1 MFVYNI
7 TTKVD
12 RDIINDWLKWQKEE
26 HIPEIIATELFTGY
40 KFFQLLE
47 QDDSEDATYVLQYF
61 SETEENY
68 KRYIDEF
75 APGLGEKAFKKWGDQ
90 FIAFRSLMRVV

>member
-7 TTKVD
+7 TTKVN

-26 HIPEIIATELFTGY
+26 NIPEMMSSELFTGY

-47 QDDSEDATYVLQYF
+47 QDDSEGATYVVQFF

-75 APGLGEKAFKKWGDQ
+75 APRLRENTFKKWGDQ
-90 FIAFRSLMRVV
+90 FVAFRSLMRVV